1 LKKNYHD
8 LKEMILYLLMESD
21 SDPNEAICAIH
32 VSYKFY
38 VLWLCH
44 HVTNP
49 SRELQLIAVQ
59 QTPGAI
65 SNIKNPSKEILLA
78 AVKQDPWYPMQSIK
92 NPDKDVQLAAIK
104 TNPTC
109 IQFIANPDKEV
120 QLAAVNQNYSTI
132 RYIKNPD
139 KDIQIAAIKQNI
151 GALEYIKNPDSD
163 LLELANKIDPN
174 YMKNK
179 REQEVQKREAQMDLI
194 KKRLEESQKSDN
206 GYIPW
211 NPPAECLGR
220 ISISRQDW
228 CEAMKRGHDEAQR
241 FIQMDKKYGGSR
253 SLYR

>member
-1 LKKNYHD
+1 
-8 LKEMILYLLMESD
+8 
-21 SDPNEAICAIH
+21 
-32 VSYKFY
+32 
-38 VLWLCH
+38 
-44 HVTNP
+44 
-49 SRELQLIAVQ
+49 
-59 QTPGAI
+59 
-65 SNIKNPSKEILLA
+65 
-78 AVKQDPWYPMQSIK
+78 MQSIK

-194 KKRLEESQKSDN
+194 KKDWKNRKNL
-206 GYIPW
+206 IM
-211 NPPAECLGR
+211 AIFLG
-220 ISISRQDW
+220 IRQQNVLD
-228 CEAMKRGHDEAQR
+228 A
-241 FIQMDKKYGGSR
+241 
-253 SLYR
+253 